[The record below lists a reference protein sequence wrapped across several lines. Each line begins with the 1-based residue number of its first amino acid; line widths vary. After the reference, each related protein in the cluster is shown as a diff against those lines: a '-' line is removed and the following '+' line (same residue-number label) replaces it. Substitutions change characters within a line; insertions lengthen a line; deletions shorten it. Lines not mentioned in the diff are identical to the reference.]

1 MDLRNWQP
9 EDALLL
15 SSSFSCS
22 VGRVF
27 RVRGSGVEEAMAA
40 GVWDKVGEVTKVQF
54 SSLCSN
60 IVTSV
65 CKSAI
70 QSYLSTLI
78 PVVGMDAVF
87 LAEEKLKKKAASPSV
102 SSSGSTAVEEYRPTD
117 DPSDMISNIVE
128 DFVREV
134 KTAMQTAIGKV
145 ASCKD
150 SFWSKDWRTTCSRV
164 AREMF
169 NILDVQLPD
178 CRLEDPTYLT
188 ETKDKSGELSSSEF
202 PSSIASDTNLEAMLD
217 AMAQSGFPTDLTE
230 SHQVDT
236 ARDIPTTSPYKATKL
251 HHVCRKMTV
260 RVKSF
265 FRASKKPRSS
275 ETDQSTSETMSSAIT
290 ETTFLGYS
298 SPNTES
304 PQYQDTEDPLPH
316 ADSEVSA
323 PPNMRRHF
331 SASPLVTSWVRE
343 HHVRDSLQHST
354 SLSQVFADESV
365 KTVLQH
371 MTSPVVLD
379 EETPGTSGGL
389 GAQDRPS
396 VRSSSA
402 PCTFIDEECLFT
414 EVLTDTQSQTEDNL
428 SLLVCCED
436 SISESKREILEMD
449 FTGSPDAPT
458 TSSRSVDPDPPT
470 VERSRRRFFSIH
482 AERLPFIRRR
492 VKKILKKNV
501 QPSVCDFKLKFT
513 CVLQQNND
521 QKNTSKSTSEWLREN
536 RQRVLEWT
544 SQSPTEM
551 L

>member
-1 MDLRNWQP
+1 MEP
-9 EDALLL
+9 
-15 SSSFSCS
+15 
-22 VGRVF
+22 VGRISGEETVGKPPQEPPSPEKLRCFRETLDVVF
-27 RVRGSGVEEAMAA
+27 SLSDEEWTTLTTDVPLA
-40 GVWDKVGEVTKVQF
+40 VTKVQF
-54 SSLCSN
+54 ASLCSN
-60 IVTSV
+60 IATSV

-87 LAEEKLKKKAASPSV
+87 LAEEKLKKKAASQSV
-102 SSSGSTAVEEYRPTD
+102 SSSGSTAVEETSRSTD

-150 SFWSKDWRTTCSRV
+150 SFWSKDWRTTSSRV
-164 AREMF
+164 AKEMF

-178 CRLEDPTYLT
+178 CRFEDPTYLK
-188 ETKDKSGELSSSEF
+188 ENRDKSGELSSPEF

-230 SHQVDT
+230 SHQGDT
-236 ARDIPTTSPYKATKL
+236 ARDIPTIRPFKATKL
-251 HHVCRKMTV
+251 HHMCKKMTV
-260 RVKSF
+260 RVKRF

-290 ETTFLGYS
+290 ETTVLGYS
-298 SPNTES
+298 SPNTDS
-304 PQYQDTEDPLPH
+304 AQHQDTEDPSPH
-316 ADSEVSA
+316 AGSEVSA
-323 PPNMRRHF
+323 PSNISKHF
-331 SASPLVTSWVRE
+331 SASPLVTSWVRDQLL
-343 HHVRDSLQHST
+343 RDSLQHST

-371 MTSPVVLD
+371 MTSSPVVLD

-396 VRSSSA
+396 VWSSSA

-414 EVLTDTQSQTEDNL
+414 EVLTDTQSQTEDSL

-470 VERSRRRFFSIH
+470 VEKSRFRFFYTH
-482 AERLPFIRRR
+482 AKRLPFIRRR
-492 VKKILKKNV
+492 VK
-501 QPSVCDFKLKFT
+501 
-513 CVLQQNND
+513 
-521 QKNTSKSTSEWLREN
+521 
-536 RQRVLEWT
+536 
-544 SQSPTEM
+544 
-551 L
+551 

>member
-87 LAEEKLKKKAASPSV
+87 LAEEKLKKKAASQSV
-102 SSSGSTAVEEYRPTD
+102 SSSGSTAVEEITRPTD

-134 KTAMQTAIGKV
+134 KTSMQTAIGKV

-169 NILDVQLPD
+169 NILEVKLPD
-178 CRLEDPTYLT
+178 CRLEDPTDFNDT
-188 ETKDKSGELSSSEF
+188 QDKSGELSSPEF

-217 AMAQSGFPTDLTE
+217 AMAQSGFQTDLTE

-331 SASPLVTSWVRE
+331 SASPLVTSWVRDQLLW
-343 HHVRDSLQHST
+343 DSLQHST

-396 VRSSSA
+396 VRSCSA
-402 PCTFIDEECLFT
+402 PCTFINQEILFT
-414 EVLTDTQSQTEDNL
+414 EVLTDTQTQTEDNL

-458 TSSRSVDPDPPT
+458 TSSSSVDSDPPT
-470 VERSRRRFFSIH
+470 VEKSRFRFFSIDTD
-482 AERLPFIRRR
+482 RLPLIRRGVKASDHPEPASSLFKKTRKRLLR
-492 VKKILKKNV
+492 V
-501 QPSVCDFKLKFT
+501 F
-513 CVLQQNND
+513 
-521 QKNTSKSTSEWLREN
+521 STIRKALPN
-536 RQRVLEWT
+536 PFQ
-544 SQSPTEM
+544 
-551 L
+551 